1 MIKQRSPSAG
11 AVEEPSDARSASY
24 AAVTAASTGG
34 SGRNAEDAA
43 MRSASWIDTSRG
55 KLSDSA
61 AVAAWAYPAT
71 ASATTQAMLS
81 GAPCA

>member
-1 MIKQRSPSAG
+1 
-11 AVEEPSDARSASY
+11 
-24 AAVTAASTGG
+24 
-34 SGRNAEDAA
+34 

-61 AVAAWAYPAT
+61 TAWAYPAT